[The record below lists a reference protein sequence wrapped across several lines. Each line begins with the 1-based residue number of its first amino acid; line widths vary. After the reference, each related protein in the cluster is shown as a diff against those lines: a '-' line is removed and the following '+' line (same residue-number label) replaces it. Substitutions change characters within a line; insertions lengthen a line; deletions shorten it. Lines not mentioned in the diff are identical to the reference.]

1 MSEEQTQQEEQK
13 ETKPKCPAGAP
24 AWMVTYSDLVTLLL
38 TFFVLLLS
46 MASMDPVKF
55 TKASSSIKDAFGI
68 HASPS
73 HIDFTIPILP
83 SPPISQFS
91 PIQKQTTKKVYE
103 EIKSQIE
110 SLRLRED
117 IGVLKRD
124 DESIVL
130 RVNEAILFK
139 PGQAKLSL
147 KSYPTL
153 RTIANIINPLPMRL
167 RIEGHTDDTQVFR
180 GPYGNWDLSVSR
192 SVSVLRFFNQ
202 SDLLPL
208 DRMASVGYGK
218 DRPLVPNKDDASRA
232 LNRRVDFVLRL
243 NAPTSQFNTKPHNS
257 IVPL

>member
-1 MSEEQTQQEEQK
+1 MSEEQVQPEEQK
-13 ETKPKCPAGAP
+13 EKKVKCPAGAP

-73 HIDFTIPILP
+73 HIDFAIPILP
-83 SPPISQFS
+83 SPPITQFS
-91 PIQKQTTKKVYE
+91 PIQQQTTKKVYE
-103 EIKSQIE
+103 KIKSQID
-110 SLRLRED
+110 SLRLSDD

-124 DESIVL
+124 DEAIVL
-130 RVNEAILFK
+130 RVKEAILFK

-153 RTIANIINPLPMRL
+153 RTIANIINPLPMDL
-167 RIEGHTDDTQVFR
+167 RIEGHTDDTQVSKSS
-180 GPYGNWDLSVSR
+180 YGNWDLSVER

-218 DRPLVPNKDDASRA
+218 NRPLVPNKDTETRA

-243 NAPTSQFNTKPHNS
+243 NTPSRQLTDSPHNS
-257 IVPL
+257 VVPL